1 MSENLIDTIQ
11 NNYRRVRENIDEA
24 AYSIGR
30 DPGSVKLLV
39 VTKGHPIKKIRAV
52 LSAGGTCFGENYVE
66 EATSKI
72 KNLADKH
79 IEWHMIGHVQSRKA
93 RLVSEFFDWVHS
105 LDSFKLARR
114 LDNFSREYNRVIPVL
129 LECNVSRE
137 ASKFGWSAWD
147 EDGWPEFA
155 DEISPILEMPNL
167 AVHGLMTMPPYD
179 PDPEKSR
186 PYFVKLRRL
195 QDYLVGKFPQA
206 NFSELSM
213 GMSGDYQVAVQEG
226 ATIVRVGT
234 AIVGQR
240 TT

>member
-1 MSENLIDTIQ
+1 MFEKQFDTIQ
-11 NNYRRVRENIDEA
+11 NNFWQVRENIDKA
-24 AYSIGR
+24 AHSVGR

-39 VTKGHPIKKIRAV
+39 VTKGQPITKIQAV
-52 LSAGGTCFGENYVE
+52 LSAGGKSFGENYVE

-72 KNLADKH
+72 KTLADRQ

-93 RLVSEFFDWVHS
+93 RLVSEYFDWVHS
-105 LDSFKLARR
+105 LDSYKLARR
-114 LDNFSREYNRVIPVL
+114 LDNFSREYNRVISVL
-129 LECNVSRE
+129 LECNISHE
-137 ASKFGWSAWD
+137 ASKFGWSTWEEARWSA
-147 EDGWPEFA
+147 FA
-155 DEISPILEMPNL
+155 DEISPIIELPNL
-167 AVHGLMTMPPYD
+167 AVRGLMTMPPYD

-186 PYFVKLRRL
+186 PYFMKLRKL
-195 QDYLVGKFPQA
+195 QDFLASKFPQES
-206 NFSELSM
+206 FSELSM